1 MMPHVELGNTILSR
15 RQKLKSLIEQAKITL
30 GGNKQLKIY
39 GTLQCKSGKRM
50 KMQNRVFFVS
60 EKEATHRGYRP
71 CGHCMQ
77 REYQNWKKG
86 LIRIAIS
93 FKISFVL
100 GV

>member
-15 RQKLKSLIEQAKITL
+15 RRKLKLLIEQGKITL

-50 KMQNRVFFVS
+50 KIQNRMFFVS

-71 CGHCMQ
+71 CGHCMKS
-77 REYQNWKKG
+77 EYQKWKNG

-93 FKISFVL
+93 FKIFFVL